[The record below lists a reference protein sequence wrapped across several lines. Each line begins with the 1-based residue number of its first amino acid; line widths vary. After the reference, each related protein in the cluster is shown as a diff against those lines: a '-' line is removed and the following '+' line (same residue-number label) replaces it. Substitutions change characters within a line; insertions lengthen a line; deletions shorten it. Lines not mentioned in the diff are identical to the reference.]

1 MREYES
7 EQQFRSVLEHP
18 QLRFDVVRSSQ
29 LKAPLTDLALRVGA
43 LAHLIK
49 RERLPELYL
58 ELPGWVAKARRATGV
73 PIPGY
78 RWVEAAGRRLTPAL

>member
-18 QLRFDVVRSSQ
+18 QLELDVVRSSQ
-29 LKAPLTDLALRVGA
+29 LKAPLTDLLFRIGA
-43 LAHLIK
+43 LAHVIQ

-58 ELPGWVAKARRATGV
+58 NLPDWVSRARRATGI

-78 RWVEAAGRRLTPAL
+78 RWVEAAGTKQGT